1 MGKHDAPHGQ
11 PGQLPGGDGLAIGQP
26 TERGRHRDDQTRG
39 EAETTVPV
47 DTTNSTEGWRH

>member
-1 MGKHDAPHGQ
+1 VGKHHAPHGQ
-11 PGQLPGGDGLAIGQP
+11 PGQLPGGDGLAIGRP

-47 DTTNSTEGWRH
+47 DTVNSTEGWRH